1 MVQHLSHFVTYE
13 SDVLQSYSAN
23 ILVFLQA
30 TRDLPR
36 PPSPPGV
43 GGSTDSLPGAD
54 KVKEGKELGQG
65 AADRVRSLPNRG
77 RH

>member
-1 MVQHLSHFVTYE
+1 MSHCVTYG
-13 SDVLQSYSAN
+13 SDILQSYSAN

-30 TRDLPR
+30 ARGLPR

-54 KVKEGKELGQG
+54 KVKEGMELGQG
-65 AADRVRSLPNRG
+65 SARSLPNRG